1 MHLSAKTVKV
11 ATKLTSLLVILLF
24 GSAASAQSGRAVM
37 RGYVA
42 FENIAY
48 VDKQPR
54 ARVELCAGARGKNC
68 GAATET
74 DEHGLYE
81 ISPAPLGEWWLRISA
96 PGFITYEINIYLPS
110 DFIGNLAVMLKR
122 ADNKKLSSRTQVE
135 RKATLAPMEVASK
148 HYVSKH

>member
-1 MHLSAKTVKV
+1 MHLSAKTLNV
-11 ATKLTSLLVILLF
+11 ATTLLLILLSSA
-24 GSAASAQSGRAVM
+24 GAASAQSGRAVM

-68 GAATET
+68 GATTET
-74 DEHGLYE
+74 DDHGLYE

-96 PGFITYEINIYLPS
+96 PGFTTYEINIYLPS

-122 ADNKKLSSRTQVE
+122 AENKKTSSPKQVE
-135 RKATLAPMEVASK
+135 RGPTLAPVEVASK

>member
-1 MHLSAKTVKV
+1 MHPFAKIAKV
-11 ATKLTSLLVILLF
+11 TTTFLGTLLLF
-24 GSAASAQSGRAVM
+24 GGVASAQSGRAVM
-37 RGYVA
+37 KGYVA

-81 ISPAPLGEWWLRISA
+81 ISPAPLGEWWLRIST
-96 PGFITYEINIYLPS
+96 PGFTTYEINIYLPS
-110 DFIGNLAVMLKR
+110 DFVGNLAVMLKR
-122 ADNKKLSSRTQVE
+122 AENKKTSSRKQLE
-135 RKATLAPMEVASK
+135 RGATLAPVEVTSK
-148 HYVSKH
+148 YYVSKH

>member
-1 MHLSAKTVKV
+1 
-11 ATKLTSLLVILLF
+11 
-24 GSAASAQSGRAVM
+24 M

-48 VDKQPR
+48 VDKPR
-54 ARVELCAGARGKNC
+54 ARVELCAGAKGKNC

-74 DEHGLYE
+74 DEHGLYA

-96 PGFITYEINIYLPS
+96 PGFSTYEINIYLPS

-122 ADNKKLSSRTQVE
+122 ADNKKTSSRTQVE
-135 RKATLAPMEVASK
+135 RKATVAPMEVGSK
-148 HYVSKH
+148 HHVSKH

>member
-1 MHLSAKTVKV
+1 MHLFATIVKV
-11 ATKLTSLLVILLF
+11 ATTFLGTLLLF
-24 GSAASAQSGRAVM
+24 GGVASAQSGRAVM
-37 RGYVA
+37 KGYVA

-54 ARVELCAGARGKNC
+54 ARVELCAGAKAKNC

-96 PGFITYEINIYLPS
+96 PGFATYEINIYLPS

-122 ADNKKLSSRTQVE
+122 TDNKKTSN
-135 RKATLAPMEVASK
+135 RKQAEPGTTLIPVGGGK
-148 HYVSKH
+148 